1 MKSFDPMND
10 GDDGDFEQQLL
21 GLELRRPPAEWK
33 ALLLPKPVPPLLPKS
48 LLIFC
53 AACVVASICFRL
65 ATPETEIPGPTILPP
80 PAEPATWELALATPI
95 ERSQ

>member
-33 ALLLPKPVPPLLPKS
+33 SLLLPKPVPPLLPKP
-48 LLIFC
+48 LLVFC
-53 AACVVASICFRL
+53 AACVATSIGFRL
-65 ATPETEIPGPTILPP
+65 ATPETRIPGPTFLPP
-80 PAEPATWELALATPI
+80 AAEPATWELALATPI
-95 ERSQ
+95 ERSR